1 MGGLDVFFKKRCPLD
16 NEGTDDELYARFFI
30 EARTMRR
37 GAWRREFTA
46 RAIND
51 YFRGGFGVKYLPLE
65 ELPAVQ
71 CGPFRP
77 EFSYRSS
84 LMKMLRNWTQLG
96 PPTQRPEASSNRP

>member
-1 MGGLDVFFKKRCPLD
+1 MEQAIRFVAIVGIEFYNSWKDPEHPDWNVDVDRIQGPD
-16 NEGTDDELYARFFI
+16 GEQYARFFV

-51 YFRGGFGVKYLPLE
+51 YFREGFGVKYLPLE
-65 ELPAVQ
+65 ELPTVQ

-77 EFSYRSS
+77 EFSYRRYVSD
-84 LMKMLRNWTQLG
+84 Q
-96 PPTQRPEASSNRP
+96 